1 MSVSHTAVAVVGA
14 STAGLVTA
22 LGLARQGVEVSV
34 LDTTPPPRLSWSAV
48 HHWSVLPLL
57 EQLGVLDEALVDGEA
72 TARWG
77 LHVLATGEQLVYDV
91 RELGPDVRLP
101 FNLRLEPAALR
112 AILRAALRAS
122 PCAELVEDVRV
133 VGLSQDD
140 SGAELTVH
148 RAGDE
153 RRLRAHWVVGADG
166 ATSVVRRLAGL
177 AFEGTTWTE
186 RGLVALVRHDF
197 APLGYPDTTFQV
209 DGSLGAVVERVGHGR
224 WRYLLQESLSQD
236 VDRLDERLGQVLRA
250 VTGSDPEVLDVATSR
265 MHQRS
270 ATSYCSGRVLLV
282 GDAAHVTH
290 PMSGHTS
297 LTGWFDAI
305 TLAPALTSELRP
317 GGPAARAEDGL
328 TRWAQQR
335 RRHFLDDAAP
345 ASLSRRN
352 LVAQIRDPRR
362 LEVELAAFRRAATD
376 PSYRR
381 HVLLGEGGAPSG
393 GMPSALLF

>member
-1 MSVSHTAVAVVGA
+1 MSMSHTAVAVVGA

-57 EQLGVLDEALVDGEA
+57 EQLGVLDEALVEGEA

-77 LHVLATGEQLVYDV
+77 LRVLATGERLEYDV
-91 RELGPDVRLP
+91 RELGPDVKLP

-122 PCAELVEDVRV
+122 PFAEVVEDVRV
-133 VGLSQDD
+133 VGLGQDD
-140 SGAELTVH
+140 TGAELTVH
-148 RAGDE
+148 RAGAE

-177 AFEGTTWTE
+177 GFEGTTWTE
-186 RGLVALVRHDF
+186 RCVIALVRHDF
-197 APLGYPDTTFQV
+197 AALDYPDTTFQV
-209 DGSLGAVVERVGHGR
+209 DGSLGAVVERVGDGR
-224 WRYLLQESLSQD
+224 WRYLLQESLSRD
-236 VDRLDERLGQVLRA
+236 VDALDERLSAVLRA
-250 VTGSDPEVLDVATSR
+250 VTGSEPEVLDVAMSR

-270 ATSYCSGRVLLV
+270 ATSYRSGRVLLV

-290 PMSGHTS
+290 PLSGYTP
-297 LTGWFDAI
+297 LTGWSDAV
-305 TLAPALTSELRP
+305 TLAPALTSELRT
-317 GGPAARAEDGL
+317 GGRSAHTDEVL
-328 TRWAQQR
+328 TRWAKRR

-345 ASLSRRN
+345 ASLGRRN

-362 LEVELAAFRRAATD
+362 LEVELAAFRRAVTD

-381 HVLLGEGGAPSG
+381 QVLLGDRGAPTD
-393 GMPSALLF
+393 GMPAALLF

>member
-1 MSVSHTAVAVVGA
+1 MNGSHAAVTVVGA
-14 STAGLVTA
+14 TTAGLVTA
-22 LGLARQGVEVSV
+22 LGLARRGVEVCV
-34 LDTTPPPRLSWSAV
+34 LDTTPQPRLSWSGV

-57 EQLGVLDEALVDGEA
+57 EQLGVLDEVLVRGEA

-77 LHVLATGEQLVYDV
+77 LHVLATGERMLYDV
-91 RELGPDVRLP
+91 RELGPDVTLP
-101 FNLRLEPAALR
+101 FNLRLEPAVLR
-112 AILRAALRAS
+112 AILGAALRAS
-122 PCAELVEDVRV
+122 PFAEVVEDVRV

-140 SGAELTVH
+140 TGAELAVH
-148 RAGDE
+148 GAGAE
-153 RRLRAHWVVGADG
+153 CRLRAHWVVGADG

-177 AFEGTTWTE
+177 GFEGTTWTE
-186 RGLVALVRHDF
+186 RGVVALVRHDF
-197 APLGYPDTTFQV
+197 GALGYPDTTFQV

-224 WRYLLQESLSQD
+224 WRYLLQESLSHD
-236 VDRLDERLGQVLRA
+236 VDRLDQRLGRILRA
-250 VTGSDPEVLDVATSR
+250 VTGAEPEVLDVATSR

-270 ATSYCSGRVLLV
+270 ATSYRSERVLLV

-297 LTGWFDAI
+297 LTGWSDAI
-305 TLAPALTSELRP
+305 TLARALTSELRP
-317 GGPAARAEDGL
+317 GGTAGGSEGL
-328 TRWAQQR
+328 TRWAERR

-352 LVAQIRDPRR
+352 LIAQIRDPRR

-381 HVLLGEGGAPSG
+381 HVLLGDRDAPTG
-393 GMPSALLF
+393 GMPSAQLF